1 MDDELYSPLKD
12 DNIMGNKGFY
22 VESGTPSGDIPDDI
36 RLKPKS
42 KYPEKL
48 LVWLAISE
56 KGISK
61 PFFLVKKAALTGEI
75 YREECISKYLVSFI
89 EEYHQDRDFVFWP
102 DLATAHYAHATTT
115 LLEDLEIPYI
125 PRDKNP
131 PNCPQLRPIE
141 KFWAILKEKVYKDG
155 WEASS
160 FRMLKQ
166 RITSIL
172 SQLDNDFCQ
181 RLFSGLKSKL
191 RIAADNGVLSVI

>member
-1 MDDELYSPLKD
+1 MDDESYFPLKD

-131 PNCPQLRPIE
+131 PNCPQHNLSR
-141 KFWAILKEKVYKDG
+141 
-155 WEASS
+155 S
-160 FRMLKQ
+160 FGQ
-166 RITSIL
+166 
-172 SQLDNDFCQ
+172 F
-181 RLFSGLKSKL
+181 
-191 RIAADNGVLSVI
+191 